1 VYGEF
6 LEGWS
11 NYQGLETAFTKRFSQ
26 RWQASATYT
35 LSGLRDAQQ
44 RPYQYGLGANGVVTR
59 HTIDF
64 PLAPDLGG
72 QYTLAATDQR
82 HRVVFNGIW
91 DVGYGFQVSGV
102 YFYGSG
108 KRFNNSYGGDLR
120 DIGGGGGTGSNQYSP
135 RLRPDGT
142 IVPRNSFV
150 GRPIHR
156 VDLRVQRRVRL
167 GARARVDGLL
177 EVFNLLNH
185 ENYGSY
191 VTQESNR
198 NYALPSFNNNLAYQP
213 RMLQL
218 GVRFA
223 F

>member
-1 VYGEF
+1 M
-6 LEGWS
+6 
-11 NYQGLETAFTKRFSQ
+11 
-26 RWQASATYT
+26 
-35 LSGLRDAQQ
+35 
-44 RPYQYGLGANGVVTR
+44 
-59 HTIDF
+59 I
-64 PLAPDLGG
+64 
-72 QYTLAATDQR
+72 
-82 HRVVFNGIW
+82 
-91 DVGYGFQVSGV
+91 

-150 GRPIHR
+150 GRPVHR
-156 VDLRVQRRVRL
+156 GDLRVQRRVRL
-167 GARARVDGLL
+167 GGRATVDGLL
-177 EVFNLLNH
+177 EVFNLFNH

-191 VTQESNR
+191 VTQEANSN
-198 NYALPSFNNNLAYQP
+198 YGLPSFNSNIAFQP